1 MNDHSGVLPA
11 LFSAANIVIVAGY
24 LAVPFL
30 VLRYL
35 PLTRTCGYFGAGFFL
50 GCAGTHTWMAFGMPH
65 EHGSGLAFWT
75 VWHCV
80 QALCTWGFI
89 LGFRH
94 MLKEAQGRRGEGTR

>member
-35 PLTRTCGYFGAGFFL
+35 PLTRTCVILCGAGFFA

-65 EHGSGLAFWT
+65 EHGGWTRVLDGLAHRPS
-75 VWHCV
+75 VVHV
-80 QALCTWGFI
+80 GVHPRLPA
-89 LGFRH
+89 H
-94 MLKEAQGRRGEGTR
+94 AEGGTGPTR